1 MRLSVSLLLVLL
13 ALCCYEGDAT
23 VCPAL
28 LAENTGYLYLPED
41 AFRAQLATFAPP
53 EEAAEALI
61 TVKKCTDEMSFIERT
76 RIAEALG
83 EVVGECPVLAV

>member
-1 MRLSVSLLLVLL
+1 MRLSVSLLLVIL
-13 ALCCYEGDAT
+13 ALCCYEGDAA

-28 LAENTGYLYLPED
+28 LAENIGYLYLSED
-41 AFRAQLATFAPP
+41 KFRVQLATFAPP

-61 TVKKCTDEMSFIERT
+61 TVKKCTDGMSTIERS

-83 EVVGECPVLAV
+83 EVVGECPVLDI